1 MHMINA
7 RQMLTNL
14 TLNRIDLR
22 EQLTENTK
30 NAQFFKL
37 SVLLN
42 ENLLSLLRAKVRNF
56 IFKSHFT

>member
-1 MHMINA
+1 MINA

-42 ENLLSLLRAKVRNF
+42 ENLLSLLRARVRNF
-56 IFKSHFT
+56 ILKFHFT

>member
-7 RQMLTNL
+7 QQMLINL

-42 ENLLSLLRAKVRNF
+42 ENLLSLLRARVRNF
-56 IFKSHFT
+56 ILKFHFT